1 MKASI
6 LENSMQR
13 ITLIMILLNAFTT
26 PLMLSAVNVAIPS
39 IADALSLNAVLLC
52 WIPMAFLTASA
63 MFVLIFGRIA
73 DMIGRKKIFL
83 IGTSSVIVTSI
94 IASFVDNGI
103 ALITARFFQGVSA
116 AMLYATQV
124 AIISSV
130 FPPEKRGYAIG
141 LTVSAIYFGL
151 TAGPLIGGYVVDL
164 YGWRASF
171 LVHLP
176 LALAALIIGVLY
188 VKDEWLS
195 EERGSF
201 DIFGA
206 ILYMISI
213 FIICLGVSFLPS
225 SLSFILILFA
235 LSGLTFFFFFE
246 NKHKHPIF
254 DTSLFFTN
262 RVFTF
267 SCLAS
272 VIIYTA
278 TFANVVQVNLF
289 LQYLKGL

>member
-13 ITLIMILLNAFTT
+13 ITLIMILLIAFTT
-26 PLMLSAVNVAIPS
+26 PLMLSAVNGAIPS

-83 IGTSSVIVTSI
+83 IGTSSVIVTAI
-94 IASFVDNGI
+94 VASFFENGI

-235 LSGLTFFFFFE
+235 LSGLTFFF
-246 NKHKHPIF
+246 
-254 DTSLFFTN
+254 SLTLPLCV
-262 RVFTF
+262 R
-267 SCLAS
+267 
-272 VIIYTA
+272 
-278 TFANVVQVNLF
+278 
-289 LQYLKGL
+289 